1 MKKIFKAI
9 LAIGII
15 GAMALGFAA
24 CGGNGGSDAIAV
36 ISREEGSGTRGAF
49 VELTGVEVDKVD
61 KTVATA
67 EISSSTAVVMQT
79 VAGNKAAIGY
89 ISLGSLDN
97 TVKAVKVDG
106 VEATAD
112 NVKNGTYPIC
122 RPFNIATKGDL
133 SDAAKDFIAFI
144 QSDEG
149 QQVIT
154 DKGCVSTGSTG
165 AFADNAEALGIDLTR
180 VDTVVLSHGH
190 YDHAGGLLRFA
201 ALNPGAPIY
210 LQAGADGDFYHGDRY
225 IGIDKAITALPQV
238 RPVRGDLRIDGELFL
253 FAGITGR
260 RFWPQSNLSLRVR
273 RDGQTLQDD
282 FSHEQC
288 LVVSQDGHRVLVSGC
303 AHNGILNILD
313 RYRDLFGGDPDVVIS
328 GFHMMKKQPYDCE
341 ELDVI
346 DETARE
352 LARHNTVF
360 YTGHCTGLPAFERM
374 QTILGEQLRPLHSGV
389 ELDLATR

>member
-1 MKKIFKAI
+1 MASEQKERAVRPITVVKFAGAVIATLIGSGFASGQEAMQFFAAYGTNGIIRCIIAI
-9 LAIGII
+9 L
-15 GAMALGFAA
+15 
-24 CGGNGGSDAIAV
+24 
-36 ISREEGSGTRGAF
+36 
-49 VELTGVEVDKVD
+49 
-61 KTVATA
+61 
-67 EISSSTAVVMQT
+67 
-79 VAGNKAAIGY
+79 
-89 ISLGSLDN
+89 
-97 TVKAVKVDG
+97 
-106 VEATAD
+106 
-112 NVKNGTYPIC
+112 
-122 RPFNIATKGDL
+122 
-133 SDAAKDFIAFI
+133 
-144 QSDEG
+144 
-149 QQVIT
+149 
-154 DKGCVSTGSTG
+154 
-165 AFADNAEALGIDLTR
+165 
-180 VDTVVLSHGH
+180 
-190 YDHAGGLLRFA
+190 
-201 ALNPGAPIY
+201 
-210 LQAGADGDFYHGDRY
+210 
-225 IGIDKAITALPQV
+225 
-238 RPVRGDLRIDGELFL
+238 L

>member
-1 MKKIFKAI
+1 MRIVTLI
-9 LAIGII
+9 ENTPGDPRC
-15 GAMALGFAA
+15 A
-24 CGGNGGSDAIAV
+24 CEHG
-36 ISREEGSGTRGAF
+36 
-49 VELTGVEVDKVD
+49 L
-61 KTVATA
+61 
-67 EISSSTAVVMQT
+67 
-79 VAGNKAAIGY
+79 
-89 ISLGSLDN
+89 SLYLETHDHRLLM
-97 TVKAVKVDG
+97 D
-106 VEATAD
+106 
-112 NVKNGTYPIC
+112 
-122 RPFNIATKGDL
+122 
-133 SDAAKDFIAFI
+133 
-144 QSDEG
+144 
-149 QQVIT
+149 
-154 DKGCVSTGSTG
+154 TGSTG

-313 RYRDLFGGDPDVVIS
+313 RYRDLFGGDPDGRDQRI
-328 GFHMMKKQPYDCE
+328 PYDE
-341 ELDVI
+341 
-346 DETARE
+346 ETALR
-352 LARHNTVF
+352 LRGTGCHRRDSPGTRAAQHGLLHRSLHRPARLRADADHPGGAAPPAAQRGG
-360 YTGHCTGLPAFERM
+360 TGPRNPVKPLVPGCPDSRKTPLPLRCLRGGFLLHIFEDCVKFRAEKR
-374 QTILGEQLRPLHSGV
+374 I
-389 ELDLATR
+389 

>member
-1 MKKIFKAI
+1 M
-9 LAIGII
+9 
-15 GAMALGFAA
+15 
-24 CGGNGGSDAIAV
+24 
-36 ISREEGSGTRGAF
+36 
-49 VELTGVEVDKVD
+49 
-61 KTVATA
+61 
-67 EISSSTAVVMQT
+67 
-79 VAGNKAAIGY
+79 
-89 ISLGSLDN
+89 
-97 TVKAVKVDG
+97 
-106 VEATAD
+106 
-112 NVKNGTYPIC
+112 P
-122 RPFNIATKGDL
+122 P
-133 SDAAKDFIAFI
+133 
-144 QSDEG
+144 
-149 QQVIT
+149 
-154 DKGCVSTGSTG
+154 
-165 AFADNAEALGIDLTR
+165 
-180 VDTVVLSHGH
+180 
-190 YDHAGGLLRFA
+190 
-201 ALNPGAPIY
+201 LNPGAPIY

-341 ELDVI
+341 KLDVI

>member
-1 MKKIFKAI
+1 MRIVTLI
-9 LAIGII
+9 ENTPGDPRC
-15 GAMALGFAA
+15 A
-24 CGGNGGSDAIAV
+24 CEHG
-36 ISREEGSGTRGAF
+36 
-49 VELTGVEVDKVD
+49 L
-61 KTVATA
+61 
-67 EISSSTAVVMQT
+67 
-79 VAGNKAAIGY
+79 
-89 ISLGSLDN
+89 SLYLETHDHRLLM
-97 TVKAVKVDG
+97 D
-106 VEATAD
+106 
-112 NVKNGTYPIC
+112 
-122 RPFNIATKGDL
+122 
-133 SDAAKDFIAFI
+133 
-144 QSDEG
+144 
-149 QQVIT
+149 
-154 DKGCVSTGSTG
+154 TGSTG

-303 AHNGILNILD
+303 AHNGIRNILSTVE
-313 RYRDLFGGDPDVVIS
+313 RRFPERPIQAVFGGTHLVPPDPERITR
-328 GFHMMKKQPYDCE
+328 
-341 ELDVI
+341 
-346 DETARE
+346 TADYF
-352 LARHNTVF
+352 RHSSITCAGVC
-360 YTGHCTGLPAFERM
+360 HCTGPMGLEVFAQTVPAYLPTGAGLVW
-374 QTILGEQLRPLHSGV
+374 QTPSFARTSAGRKEN
-389 ELDLATR
+389 

>member
-1 MKKIFKAI
+1 MRIVTLI
-9 LAIGII
+9 ENTPGDPRC
-15 GAMALGFAA
+15 A
-24 CGGNGGSDAIAV
+24 CEHG
-36 ISREEGSGTRGAF
+36 
-49 VELTGVEVDKVD
+49 L
-61 KTVATA
+61 
-67 EISSSTAVVMQT
+67 
-79 VAGNKAAIGY
+79 
-89 ISLGSLDN
+89 SLYLETHDHRLLM
-97 TVKAVKVDG
+97 D
-106 VEATAD
+106 
-112 NVKNGTYPIC
+112 
-122 RPFNIATKGDL
+122 
-133 SDAAKDFIAFI
+133 
-144 QSDEG
+144 
-149 QQVIT
+149 
-154 DKGCVSTGSTG
+154 TGSTG

-313 RYRDLFGGDPDVVIS
+313 SFRNIYGTDPSIVVS
-328 GFHMMKKQPYDCE
+328 GFHMIQPEYTEDD
-341 ELDVI
+341 LQKI
-346 DETARE
+346 KETAVE
-352 LARHNTVF
+352 LSKMDTVF
-360 YTGHCTGLPAFERM
+360 YSGHCTGETAYQLLKEIM
-374 QTILGEQLRPLHSGV
+374 GEKLKAIR
-389 ELDLATR
+389 DL

>member
-1 MKKIFKAI
+1 MRIVTLI
-9 LAIGII
+9 ENTPGDPRC
-15 GAMALGFAA
+15 A
-24 CGGNGGSDAIAV
+24 CEHG
-36 ISREEGSGTRGAF
+36 
-49 VELTGVEVDKVD
+49 L
-61 KTVATA
+61 
-67 EISSSTAVVMQT
+67 
-79 VAGNKAAIGY
+79 
-89 ISLGSLDN
+89 SLYLETHDHRLLM
-97 TVKAVKVDG
+97 D
-106 VEATAD
+106 
-112 NVKNGTYPIC
+112 
-122 RPFNIATKGDL
+122 
-133 SDAAKDFIAFI
+133 
-144 QSDEG
+144 
-149 QQVIT
+149 
-154 DKGCVSTGSTG
+154 TGSTG

-253 FAGITGR
+253 FAGVTGR

>member
-1 MKKIFKAI
+1 MRIVTLI
-9 LAIGII
+9 ENTPGDPRC
-15 GAMALGFAA
+15 A
-24 CGGNGGSDAIAV
+24 CEHG
-36 ISREEGSGTRGAF
+36 
-49 VELTGVEVDKVD
+49 L
-61 KTVATA
+61 
-67 EISSSTAVVMQT
+67 
-79 VAGNKAAIGY
+79 
-89 ISLGSLDN
+89 SLYLETHDHRLLM
-97 TVKAVKVDG
+97 D
-106 VEATAD
+106 
-112 NVKNGTYPIC
+112 
-122 RPFNIATKGDL
+122 
-133 SDAAKDFIAFI
+133 
-144 QSDEG
+144 
-149 QQVIT
+149 
-154 DKGCVSTGSTG
+154 TGSTG

-360 YTGHCTGLPAFERM
+360 YTGHAPACPPSSGCRPSWGSSSARCTAGWNWTSQPGKTPGARLPGQPENAPSA
-374 QTILGEQLRPLHSGV
+374 PLSAGRFPFAHF
-389 ELDLATR
+389 

>member
-1 MKKIFKAI
+1 MNKEEELIDRLIDLAFAEDIGDGDHTTLSCIPATAMGKSKLLIKEPGI
-9 LAIGII
+9 LAGIE
-15 GAMALGFAA
+15 
-24 CGGNGGSDAIAV
+24 IAKEV
-36 ISREEGSGTRGAF
+36 FHRFDPTMK
-49 VELTGVEVDKVD
+49 VEVFINDG
-61 KTVATA
+61 
-67 EISSSTAVVMQT
+67 TAVKPGDVAMIVEGKIQSLLQTERLMLNIMQRMSGIAT
-79 VAGNKAAIGY
+79 MTHKYAEQLKGTNTRV
-89 ISLGSLDN
+89 LD
-97 TVKAVKVDG
+97 TRKTTPGMRILEKMAVKIGGGVNHRIGLFDMILLKDNHVD
-106 VEATAD
+106 
-112 NVKNGTYPIC
+112 
-122 RPFNIATKGDL
+122 
-133 SDAAKDFIAFI
+133 
-144 QSDEG
+144 
-149 QQVIT
+149 
-154 DKGCVSTGSTG
+154 
-165 AFADNAEALGIDLTR
+165 FAG
-180 VDTVVLSHGH
+180 
-190 YDHAGGLLRFA
+190 
-201 ALNPGAPIY
+201 
-210 LQAGADGDFYHGDRY
+210 
-225 IGIDKAITALPQV
+225 GIDKAITALPQV

>member
-1 MKKIFKAI
+1 M
-9 LAIGII
+9 
-15 GAMALGFAA
+15 
-24 CGGNGGSDAIAV
+24 
-36 ISREEGSGTRGAF
+36 
-49 VELTGVEVDKVD
+49 
-61 KTVATA
+61 
-67 EISSSTAVVMQT
+67 
-79 VAGNKAAIGY
+79 
-89 ISLGSLDN
+89 
-97 TVKAVKVDG
+97 
-106 VEATAD
+106 
-112 NVKNGTYPIC
+112 
-122 RPFNIATKGDL
+122 
-133 SDAAKDFIAFI
+133 
-144 QSDEG
+144 
-149 QQVIT
+149 
-154 DKGCVSTGSTG
+154 
-165 AFADNAEALGIDLTR
+165 
-180 VDTVVLSHGH
+180 LSHGH

-238 RPVRGDLRIDGELFL
+238 RPVRGDLRIDGEALSVRGHHRPAVLAPEQSLTPGPAGRSDPAGRFL
-253 FAGITGR
+253 
-260 RFWPQSNLSLRVR
+260 
-273 RDGQTLQDD
+273 
-282 FSHEQC
+282 HEQC

-341 ELDVI
+341 KLDVI

>member
-1 MKKIFKAI
+1 MRIVTLI
-9 LAIGII
+9 ENTPGDPRC
-15 GAMALGFAA
+15 A
-24 CGGNGGSDAIAV
+24 CEHG
-36 ISREEGSGTRGAF
+36 
-49 VELTGVEVDKVD
+49 L
-61 KTVATA
+61 
-67 EISSSTAVVMQT
+67 
-79 VAGNKAAIGY
+79 
-89 ISLGSLDN
+89 SLYLETHDHRLLM
-97 TVKAVKVDG
+97 D
-106 VEATAD
+106 
-112 NVKNGTYPIC
+112 
-122 RPFNIATKGDL
+122 
-133 SDAAKDFIAFI
+133 
-144 QSDEG
+144 
-149 QQVIT
+149 
-154 DKGCVSTGSTG
+154 TGSTG

-346 DETARE
+346 DETAR
-352 LARHNTVF
+352 V
-360 YTGHCTGLPAFERM
+360 
-374 QTILGEQLRPLHSGV
+374 
-389 ELDLATR
+389 

>member
-1 MKKIFKAI
+1 M
-9 LAIGII
+9 
-15 GAMALGFAA
+15 
-24 CGGNGGSDAIAV
+24 D
-36 ISREEGSGTRGAF
+36 
-49 VELTGVEVDKVD
+49 
-61 KTVATA
+61 
-67 EISSSTAVVMQT
+67 
-79 VAGNKAAIGY
+79 
-89 ISLGSLDN
+89 
-97 TVKAVKVDG
+97 
-106 VEATAD
+106 
-112 NVKNGTYPIC
+112 
-122 RPFNIATKGDL
+122 
-133 SDAAKDFIAFI
+133 
-144 QSDEG
+144 
-149 QQVIT
+149 
-154 DKGCVSTGSTG
+154 TGSTG